1 MKKVINYLEEHNIDY
16 EKVGKKVYLRKTT
29 AYGDEVEL
37 RISRLPE
44 MSNDKYYI
52 RFMGFI
58 ETCDYN
64 RVIENIEEFWS
75 L

>member
-1 MKKVINYLEEHNIDY
+1 MKKVINYLNEKSIDY
-16 EKVGKKVYLRKTT
+16 EKVGKKVYLRKTLLN
-29 AYGDEVEL
+29 GDEVEL
-37 RISRLPE
+37 RISRLPG

-52 RFMGFI
+52 RFIGFI